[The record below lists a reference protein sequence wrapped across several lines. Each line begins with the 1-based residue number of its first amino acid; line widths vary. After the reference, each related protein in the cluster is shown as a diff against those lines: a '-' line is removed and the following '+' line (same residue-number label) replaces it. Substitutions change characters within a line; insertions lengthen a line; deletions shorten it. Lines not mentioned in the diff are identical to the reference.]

1 MIIKSPSKRVSH
13 LDLKFLDLKIVSVDA
28 DRGSYTVPLPF
39 SKTIDKHNRKGSDM
53 SLNNSLDK
61 TKIGNMKLG
70 CRQTS
75 LFQQNTNDVTS
86 DQNNQYSIISARP
99 GDTINTNE
107 VLNYLTVDSE
117 SVYRE
122 VDNRIKKQQFS
133 INPPGK
139 NIDAKVKMYKEQ
151 IKTFEKQN
159 SLIHNQILKIYS
171 SKLGIPVL
179 MQVRKISKPKL
190 PEI

>member
-1 MIIKSPSKRVSH
+1 
-13 LDLKFLDLKIVSVDA
+13 
-28 DRGSYTVPLPF
+28 
-39 SKTIDKHNRKGSDM
+39 
-53 SLNNSLDK
+53 
-61 TKIGNMKLG
+61 MKLG

-151 IKTFEKQN
+151 IKTFEK
-159 SLIHNQILKIYS
+159 
-171 SKLGIPVL
+171 
-179 MQVRKISKPKL
+179 
-190 PEI
+190 